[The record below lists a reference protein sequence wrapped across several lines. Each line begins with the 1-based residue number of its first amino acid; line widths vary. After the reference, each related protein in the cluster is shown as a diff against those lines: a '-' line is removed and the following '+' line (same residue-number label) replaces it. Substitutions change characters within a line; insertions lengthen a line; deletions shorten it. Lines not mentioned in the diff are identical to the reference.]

1 MLTAGIVGL
10 PNVGKSTL
18 FNALLK
24 KQVADAANYPFCTID
39 PNIGV
44 VEVPDE
50 RLPKLA
56 KIVETEK
63 IVPSAV
69 EFCDIAGLVR
79 GASKG
84 EGLGNQFLSHI
95 REVDAIIHVVR
106 LFEDENVTHVSQK
119 LDPKDDIETIE
130 TELILKD
137 LETLSRQEKPNKKLS
152 KEDDIYYDA
161 VEILKEKLN
170 KNIAA
175 KEVQL
180 SDIQKESVKKLNL
193 LTIKPVLYVLNLS
206 EKQLINLPEIKKLIS
221 THFNE
226 FQPILTLCAKL
237 ESDIVVLS
245 PDEQKEYLQQYNLEE
260 PGLNR
265 LINAAYDLLGLIS
278 FLTAGK
284 KEVRAWPIKKGTT
297 AQNAAGVIH
306 TDFIQHFI
314 KAEIV
319 PYQQFVEVGGWIH
332 AREKG
337 LAKMCGRDYEMQ
349 DGDVVD
355 FKVGV

>member
-1 MLTAGIVGL
+1 
-10 PNVGKSTL
+10 
-18 FNALLK
+18 
-24 KQVADAANYPFCTID
+24 VADAANYPFCTID